1 MNSVEEKNQKKSY
14 WNNTTKLLSDLIFS
28 KDKKIERYLVLTIFV
43 GFILRIIA
51 SINLDV
57 FADDMVHVSQSA
69 GILTAKLL
77 STHSNPALFYYLTD
91 ISFNIFGYTTFAS
104 RFFPLI
110 TGTLLIPLAFL
121 IGTLIFKNKKIGLF
135 AALMT
140 ALSPFLIRNT
150 FGEASLVVLFF
161 CFFGVYLGLLYLNT
175 KKYLYLILSGILFGL
190 GFLTKY
196 NAPFFILSFL
206 IFSLVFLY
214 IKKEKIITKK
224 NITALIIFLAI
235 IFVFVIPPIA
245 FNYLIYKDK
254 GITDVYFSRL
264 IQTERTQEIYGGLA
278 GQENSFIDNLF
289 NLRNYNNSYLL
300 FFDDLIV
307 LVFGVIGLLFLAVR
321 KKYLELS
328 FFLIFLLVPF
338 ILQSAGAPLAKHFV
352 FMSFLLAISSGLFVN
367 EIYKKINNKK
377 IFYLIIILVFLA
389 MLANLTV
396 NNGTPRYYYHTSP
409 TSELKSYLHDN
420 VKQSDLVVF
429 DARIYTSRMFWL
441 ATPNHFIDSYR
452 FTYFNEVNNNI
463 SIEHKVPLDVYF
475 VECAVDDCG
484 WGTIKDQPDVNTTS
498 EAFFS
503 FISVNVP
510 IHKIVDSKYYN
521 NNELFEDSEE
531 IPFYKIYKQTLYFNP
546 LLIEQTNQ
554 INTFYFAPY
563 LYNDMSNYLYNYHIN
578 SLLDRLLEKLAYFII
593 IISIILTI
601 ISFILVLIFLTLY
614 NIHKLE

>member
-69 GILTAKLL
+69 SILTAKLL

-121 IGTLIFKNKKIGLF
+121 IGTLIFKNKKIGFF

-214 IKKEKIITKK
+214 I
-224 NITALIIFLAI
+224 
-235 IFVFVIPPIA
+235 
-245 FNYLIYKDK
+245 
-254 GITDVYFSRL
+254 
-264 IQTERTQEIYGGLA
+264 
-278 GQENSFIDNLF
+278 
-289 NLRNYNNSYLL
+289 
-300 FFDDLIV
+300 
-307 LVFGVIGLLFLAVR
+307 R
-321 KKYLELS
+321 KK
-328 FFLIFLLVPF
+328 
-338 ILQSAGAPLAKHFV
+338 K
-352 FMSFLLAISSGLFVN
+352 
-367 EIYKKINNKK
+367 
-377 IFYLIIILVFLA
+377 
-389 MLANLTV
+389 
-396 NNGTPRYYYHTSP
+396 
-409 TSELKSYLHDN
+409 
-420 VKQSDLVVF
+420 
-429 DARIYTSRMFWL
+429 
-441 ATPNHFIDSYR
+441 
-452 FTYFNEVNNNI
+452 
-463 SIEHKVPLDVYF
+463 
-475 VECAVDDCG
+475 
-484 WGTIKDQPDVNTTS
+484 
-498 EAFFS
+498 
-503 FISVNVP
+503 
-510 IHKIVDSKYYN
+510 
-521 NNELFEDSEE
+521 
-531 IPFYKIYKQTLYFNP
+531 
-546 LLIEQTNQ
+546 
-554 INTFYFAPY
+554 
-563 LYNDMSNYLYNYHIN
+563 
-578 SLLDRLLEKLAYFII
+578 
-593 IISIILTI
+593 
-601 ISFILVLIFLTLY
+601 
-614 NIHKLE
+614 